1 MKTSLDPRHL
11 ARISAVKALFSLG
24 FFPTQLTKSL
34 RATEGSVAISSGLPR
49 RPPRRTPRN
58 DETRDKLAR
67 LVVPNLKK
75 IDKLISQAAPE
86 RTIDKINRIDLA
98 ILRLAVWELAVD
110 KKNPAKAVI
119 DEAIEVAKRYGAE
132 STPGFVNGVL
142 GTILNKLE
150 IRNPKSETISKS

>member
-11 ARISAVKALFSLG
+11 ARISAVKSLFRLG
-24 FFPTQLTKSL
+24 F
-34 RATEGSVAISSGLPR
+34 
-49 RPPRRTPRN
+49 TPKIKIK
-58 DETRDKLAR
+58 DKLGAK
-67 LVVPNLKK
+67 VVSNLKK

-132 STPGFVNGVL
+132 SSPGFVNGVL
-142 GTILNKLE
+142 GTILKKLE

>member
-1 MKTSLDPRHL
+1 M
-11 ARISAVKALFSLG
+11 
-24 FFPTQLTKSL
+24 
-34 RATEGSVAISSGLPR
+34 
-49 RPPRRTPRN
+49 
-58 DETRDKLAR
+58 AR